1 MGGSY
6 GHRTQGRVKHAAW
19 QSLNNHCSS
28 CHNPRSVSGGGGFYR
43 ILDLDYLARG
53 AGPKPYVD
61 ACRPDSSLLLRMI
74 RTGSMPKGNPIIDDP
89 AFSDDIDAI
98 ERWIRSLGPESVQRV
113 LPERDPLRQSEF
125 HRLALDDLNALSPS
139 ALTSARY
146 LSLAV
151 PHNAGVSETALQLFK
166 LAIGKLMN
174 VLSSAPRIVPP
185 TAVAGSGGLLLRIDL
200 RDYG

>member
-1 MGGSY
+1 MSCRSGTRCARASSI
-6 GHRTQGRVKHAAW
+6 AW
-19 QSLNNHCSS
+19 
-28 CHNPRSVSGGGGFYR
+28 R
-43 ILDLDYLARG
+43 
-53 AGPKPYVD
+53 
-61 ACRPDSSLLLRMI
+61 
-74 RTGSMPKGNPIIDDP
+74 
-89 AFSDDIDAI
+89 
-98 ERWIRSLGPESVQRV
+98 
-113 LPERDPLRQSEF
+113 
-125 HRLALDDLNALSPS
+125 LDDLNALSPS

-151 PHNAGVSETALQLFK
+151 PHNAGVSEADLQLFK